1 MTDEQLRLDVQLVDL
16 SDEERMERGVRL
28 ANLIREEILMTQEHK
43 DRRDAMKEEREAL
56 EEQIAALSQVVRSGQ
71 EERPKGVSR

>member
-43 DRRDAMKEEREAL
+43 DRRDAMKEEREGL

-71 EERPKGVSR
+71 EERPRGVSR